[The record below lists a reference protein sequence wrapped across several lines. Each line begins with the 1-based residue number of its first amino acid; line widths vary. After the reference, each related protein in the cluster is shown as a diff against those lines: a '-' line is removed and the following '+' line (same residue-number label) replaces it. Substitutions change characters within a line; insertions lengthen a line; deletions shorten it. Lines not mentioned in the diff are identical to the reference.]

1 MTSKVAYIVK
11 ENGVTLFKDG
21 RQFSAPSDFW
31 SFNRIIDKIKNQ
43 DFNGIEDLFNTK
55 EAVESVQQ
63 EVSQDLSE
71 TLGEEVR
78 IVDGEVFVGDKKVYN
93 SVSQRL
99 VKMLAAGFDIKPLSN
114 FLKRLLKNPS
124 RTAIQECYPFMEKAD
139 VTIDEEGYIIAYKKV
154 RSDYFDIYSG
164 TVNYNIGN
172 IVEMPRNEVDD
183 NRSNLC
189 SDGLHFCSFSY
200 LGHFGAGTGNRIL
213 IVKVDPADV
222 VSIPADYNDAKARA
236 CRMEVIGEIEEQK
249 DVLAKTP
256 VYKKTESAPAQLM
269 NEVQET
275 GAVKIFEVPYLAQ
288 DLTNFTYAVAAKTG
302 ATVKNFIFV
311 SENDLAELTLK
322 SLTDVYNN
330 LVSVYNVIQDDERR
344 PTVAMFK
351 CSKADA
357 IDRIINLSGDIAIW
371 YSDIQN
377 G

>member
-11 ENGVTLFKDG
+11 ESGVTLFKDG

-31 SFNRIIDKIKNQ
+31 SFNRIIEKIKNQ
-43 DFNGIEDLFNTK
+43 NFDGIEELFNTK
-55 EAVESVQQ
+55 EAVETVQK
-63 EVSQDLSE
+63 EVSADLGN

-78 IVDGEVFVGDKKVYN
+78 IVNGEVFVGDKKVYN
-93 SVSQRL
+93 SVTQRL
-99 VKMLAAGFDIKPLSN
+99 VKMLASGFDIKPLSN

-154 RSDYFDIYSG
+154 RNDYFDIYSG

-200 LGHFGAGTGNRIL
+200 LGHFGSNIASGNRVL

-236 CRMEVIGEIEEQK
+236 CRMEVIGEIEEEK
-249 DVLAKTP
+249 NVLAETP
-256 VYKKTESAPAQLM
+256 VYKKTESAPAKLM
-269 NEVQET
+269 NEVEET
-275 GAVKIFEVPYLAQ
+275 GNVKIVNIPYIVADTYFQNAVNQRVGKTLTFTFVSQ
-288 DLTNFTYAVAAKTG
+288 EDLEEETLKTLTN
-302 ATVKNFIFV
+302 
-311 SENDLAELTLK
+311 
-322 SLTDVYNN
+322 VYNN
-330 LVSVYNVIQDDERR
+330 LVSVYNVIQDEERR

-351 CSKADA
+351 CSKVDA
-357 IDRIINLSGDIAIW
+357 VQRIIDLSWSLSMIC
-371 YSDIQN
+371 SPLL
-377 G
+377 

>member
-11 ENGVTLFKDG
+11 ESGVTLFKDG

-31 SFNRIIDKIKNQ
+31 SFNRIIEKIKNQ
-43 DFNGIEDLFNTK
+43 DFNGIEELFNTK
-55 EAVESVQQ
+55 EAVESVQK
-63 EVSQDLSE
+63 EVSADLGN

-78 IVDGEVFVGDKKVYN
+78 IVNGEVFVGDKKVYN
-93 SVSQRL
+93 SVTQRL
-99 VKMLAAGFDIKPLSN
+99 VKMLAGGFDIKPLSN

-154 RSDYFDIYSG
+154 RNDYFDIYSG

-200 LGHFGAGTGNRIL
+200 LGHFGTSISSGNRVL

-236 CRMEVIGEIEEQK
+236 CRMEVIGEIEEEK
-249 DVLAKTP
+249 NVLAETP
-256 VYKKTESAPAQLM
+256 VYKKTESAPAKLM
-269 NEVQET
+269 NEVEET
-275 GAVKIFEVPYLAQ
+275 GNVKIVNIPGLVADTYFQNAVNQRVGKTLTFTFVSQEDLEEETLKT
-288 DLTNFTYAVAAKTG
+288 LTN
-302 ATVKNFIFV
+302 
-311 SENDLAELTLK
+311 
-322 SLTDVYNN
+322 VYNN
-330 LVSVYNVIQDDERR
+330 LVSVYNVIQDEERR

-351 CSKADA
+351 CSKVDA
-357 IDRIINLSGDIAIW
+357 VQRIIDLSGDIALW
-371 YSDIQN
+371 YSDLN
-377 G
+377 A

>member
-1 MTSKVAYIVK
+1 MASNVAYIVK
-11 ENGVTLFKDG
+11 ESGVTLFKDG

-31 SFNRIIDKIKNQ
+31 SFNRIINKIKNQ

-55 EAVESVQQ
+55 EAVETVQQ
-63 EVSQDLSE
+63 EVSQDLRE

-78 IVDGEVFVGDKKVYN
+78 IINGEVFVGERKIYN

-99 VKMLAAGFDIKPLSN
+99 VKMLAGGYDVKPLSN

-124 RTAIQECYPFMEKAD
+124 KTAIEELYPFMEKAD
-139 VTIDEEGYIIAYKKV
+139 VTIDTEGFIIAYKKV
-154 RSDYFDIYSG
+154 KDNYFDIYSG

-200 LGHFGAGTGNRIL
+200 LNHFGSGYGNRVL

-222 VSIPADYNDAKARA
+222 VSIPADYNDVKARA
-236 CRMEVIGEIEEQK
+236 CRMEVIGEIEEQR
-249 DVLAKTP
+249 DVLAATP
-256 VYKKTESAPAQLM
+256 VYKKTESAPAKLM
-269 NEVQET
+269 NEVEET
-275 GAVKIFEVPYLAQ
+275 GAVTIYEVPYLQQ
-288 DLTNFTYAVAAKTG
+288 DTEKFGAAISAKVG
-302 ATVKNFIFV
+302 RQLSFMFY
-311 SENDLAELTLK
+311 SEAGFEDFTLK
-322 SLTDVYNN
+322 QLTGIYNN
-330 LVSVYNVIQDDERR
+330 LVSVYNVIQDEERR

-357 IDRIINLSGDIAIW
+357 IDRIINLSGDIAVW
-371 YSDIQN
+371 YSDLN

>member
-11 ENGVTLFKDG
+11 ESGVTLFKDG
-21 RQFSAPSDFW
+21 CQFSAPSDFW
-31 SFNRIIDKIKNQ
+31 SFNRIIEKIKNQ

-55 EAVESVQQ
+55 EAVEAVQK
-63 EVSQDLSE
+63 EVSAEVAES
-71 TLGEEVR
+71 LGEEVR
-78 IVDGEVFVGDKKVYN
+78 IIGGEVFVGDKKVYN
-93 SVSQRL
+93 SVTQRL
-99 VKMLAAGFDIKPLSN
+99 VKMLASGFDVKPLSN

-154 RSDYFDIYSG
+154 RNDYFDIYSG

-200 LGHFGAGTGNRIL
+200 LGHFGSGAGNRVL

-275 GAVKIFEVPYLAQ
+275 GKVKIINVPYIVA
-288 DLTNFTYAVAAKTG
+288 DSYFVKAVSERVGTPINFT
-302 ATVKNFIFV
+302 FV
-311 SENDLAELTLK
+311 SQEDLENETLK
-322 SLTDVYNN
+322 SLTNVYNN
-330 LVSVYNVIQDDERR
+330 LVSVYNVIQDEERR

-351 CSKADA
+351 CSKVDA
-357 IDRIINLSGDIAIW
+357 IQRIVDLSGDIAVW
-371 YSDIQN
+371 YSDLN
-377 G
+377 V

>member
-11 ENGVTLFKDG
+11 ESGVTLFKDG

-31 SFNRIIDKIKNQ
+31 SFNRIIEKIKNQ
-43 DFNGIEDLFNTK
+43 NFDGIEELFNTK
-55 EAVESVQQ
+55 EAVETVQK
-63 EVSQDLSE
+63 EVSADLGN

-78 IVDGEVFVGDKKVYN
+78 IVNGEVFVGDKKVYN
-93 SVSQRL
+93 SVTQRL
-99 VKMLAAGFDIKPLSN
+99 VKMLASGFDIKPLSN

-154 RSDYFDIYSG
+154 RNDYFDIYSG

-200 LGHFGAGTGNRIL
+200 LGHFGSSISSGNRVL

-236 CRMEVIGEIEEQK
+236 CRMEVIGEIEEEK
-249 DVLAKTP
+249 NVLAETP
-256 VYKKTESAPAQLM
+256 VYKKTESAPAKLM
-269 NEVQET
+269 NEVEET
-275 GAVKIFEVPYLAQ
+275 GNVKIVNIPYIVADTYFQNAVNQRVGKTLTFTFVSQ
-288 DLTNFTYAVAAKTG
+288 EDLEEETLKTLTN
-302 ATVKNFIFV
+302 
-311 SENDLAELTLK
+311 
-322 SLTDVYNN
+322 VYNN
-330 LVSVYNVIQDDERR
+330 LVSVYNVIQDEERR

-351 CSKADA
+351 CSKVDA
-357 IDRIINLSGDIAIW
+357 VQRIIDLSGDIALW
-371 YSDIQN
+371 YSDLN
-377 G
+377 A

>member
-11 ENGVTLFKDG
+11 ESGVTLFKDG

-31 SFNRIIDKIKNQ
+31 SFNRIIEKIKNQ

-55 EAVESVQQ
+55 EAVEAVQK
-63 EVSQDLSE
+63 EVSAEVAES
-71 TLGEEVR
+71 LGEEVR
-78 IVDGEVFVGDKKVYN
+78 IIGGEVFVGDKKVYN
-93 SVSQRL
+93 SVTQRL
-99 VKMLAAGFDIKPLSN
+99 VKMLASGFDVKPLSN

-154 RSDYFDIYSG
+154 RNDYFDIYSG

-200 LGHFGAGTGNRIL
+200 LGHFGSGAGNRVL

-275 GAVKIFEVPYLAQ
+275 GVVKIYAVPYIANDAANFALA
-288 DLTNFTYAVAAKTG
+288 
-302 ATVKNFIFV
+302 V
-311 SENDLAELTLK
+311 SNKVGRGITFAHVDDGSLSDETLK
-322 SLTDVYNN
+322 SLTNVYNN
-330 LVSVYNVIQDDERR
+330 LVSVYNVIQDAERR

-351 CSKADA
+351 CSKVDA
-357 IDRIINLSGDIAIW
+357 IQRIVDLSGDIAVW
-371 YSDIQN
+371 YSDLN
-377 G
+377 V

>member
-1 MTSKVAYIVK
+1 MASNVAYIVK
-11 ENGVTLFKDG
+11 ESGVTLFKDG

-31 SFNRIIDKIKNQ
+31 SFNRIINKIKNQ

-55 EAVESVQQ
+55 EAVETVQQ
-63 EVSQDLSE
+63 EVSQDLRE

-78 IVDGEVFVGDKKVYN
+78 IINGEVFVGERKIYN

-99 VKMLAAGFDIKPLSN
+99 VKMLAGGYDVKPLSN

-124 RTAIQECYPFMEKAD
+124 KTAIEELYPFMEKAD
-139 VTIDEEGYIIAYKKV
+139 VTIDTEGFIIAYKKV
-154 RSDYFDIYSG
+154 KDNYFDIYSG

-200 LGHFGAGTGNRIL
+200 LNHFGSGYGNRVL

-236 CRMEVIGEIEEQK
+236 CRMEVIGEIEEQR
-249 DVLAKTP
+249 DVLAATP
-256 VYKKTESAPAQLM
+256 VYKKTESAPAKLM
-269 NEVQET
+269 NEVEET
-275 GAVKIFEVPYLAQ
+275 GAVTIYEVPYLQQ
-288 DLTNFTYAVAAKTG
+288 DTEKFGAAISAKVG
-302 ATVKNFIFV
+302 RQLSFMFY
-311 SENDLAELTLK
+311 SEAGFEDFTLK
-322 SLTDVYNN
+322 QLTGIYNN
-330 LVSVYNVIQDDERR
+330 LVSVYNVIQDEERR

-357 IDRIINLSGDIAIW
+357 IDRIINLSGDIAVW
-371 YSDIQN
+371 YSDLN

>member
-1 MTSKVAYIVK
+1 M
-11 ENGVTLFKDG
+11 
-21 RQFSAPSDFW
+21 
-31 SFNRIIDKIKNQ
+31 
-43 DFNGIEDLFNTK
+43 
-55 EAVESVQQ
+55 
-63 EVSQDLSE
+63 
-71 TLGEEVR
+71 
-78 IVDGEVFVGDKKVYN
+78 
-93 SVSQRL
+93 L
-99 VKMLAAGFDIKPLSN
+99 VLRASGFDVKPLSN

-154 RSDYFDIYSG
+154 RNDYFDIYSG

-200 LGHFGAGTGNRIL
+200 LGHFGSGAGNRVL

-275 GAVKIFEVPYLAQ
+275 GKVKIINVPHIVADSYFVKAVSERVG
-288 DLTNFTYAVAAKTG
+288 TPINFT
-302 ATVKNFIFV
+302 FV
-311 SENDLAELTLK
+311 SQEDLENETLK
-322 SLTDVYNN
+322 SLTNVYNN
-330 LVSVYNVIQDDERR
+330 LVSVYNVIQDEERR

-351 CSKADA
+351 CSKVDA
-357 IDRIINLSGDIAIW
+357 IQRIVDLSGDIAVW
-371 YSDIQN
+371 YSDLN
-377 G
+377 V

>member
-11 ENGVTLFKDG
+11 ESGVTLFKDG

-31 SFNRIIDKIKNQ
+31 SFNRIIEKIKNQ
-43 DFNGIEDLFNTK
+43 DFNGIEELFNTK
-55 EAVESVQQ
+55 EAVEAVQK
-63 EVSQDLSE
+63 EVSAEVAES
-71 TLGEEVR
+71 LGEEVR
-78 IVDGEVFVGDKKVYN
+78 IIGGEVFVGDKKVYN
-93 SVSQRL
+93 SVTQRL
-99 VKMLAAGFDIKPLSN
+99 VKMLASGFDVKPLSN

-154 RSDYFDIYSG
+154 RNDYFDIYSG

-200 LGHFGAGTGNRIL
+200 LGHFGSGAGNRVL

-275 GAVKIFEVPYLAQ
+275 GVVKIYAVPYIAN
-288 DLTNFTYAVAAKTG
+288 DAANFAMAVSNKVGRDITFAH
-302 ATVKNFIFV
+302 VDDI
-311 SENDLAELTLK
+311 SLSDETLK
-322 SLTDVYNN
+322 SLTNVYNN
-330 LVSVYNVIQDDERR
+330 LVSVYNVIQDAERR

-351 CSKADA
+351 CSKVDA
-357 IDRIINLSGDIAIW
+357 IQRIVDLSGDIAVW
-371 YSDIQN
+371 YSDLN
-377 G
+377 V